1 MSPYIQGVFK
11 ASQTNLCLNLQERNV
26 IFEKWC
32 LASKVTTYEELQQ
45 LVLIED
51 FKTCVP
57 EDVVLYSNEQKVS
70 TF

>member
-1 MSPYIQGVFK
+1 M
-11 ASQTNLCLNLQERNV
+11 LNLQERNV